1 MRVAIEKLRAAIVE
15 PGLVGAAEFEEAVK
29 EAEKKGVS
37 IDAVLVERNL
47 IPDDFLGQLIAET
60 LGHPFA
66 KLDKE
71 KIPDHVLRIVPER
84 VARRSKVIVFSAGAG
99 GLKVALRDP
108 DDLELVR
115 LIEKKTGRRVE
126 PYFATDRG
134 ISVAIEKYASDLNS
148 AMQTLLEESN
158 YLTKTAEER
167 EKEGEKAGE
176 EDETIVTVV
185 QLILNYA
192 YQHGASD
199 VHIEPREKEVV
210 VRYRIDGILHDVVTI
225 PREILDPVVTRIK
238 ILARLRTDEHFAAQ
252 DGKLQEILDG
262 ERVDVRVSVLPIVD
276 GEKVVMRLLSEKGKR
291 FSLEDIGFS
300 DRDMK
305 KLRRHMQKSF
315 GMILA
320 TGPTGSGKTTT
331 MYAVLKILN
340 TRDVNIATIED
351 PIEYAMEGV
360 NQIQANPKT
369 GLTFASGLRSI
380 VRQDPDIIMVGE
392 IRDEETASISVNA
405 AMTGHLVLSTLHT
418 NDAATTLP
426 RFRDM
431 KIEPF
436 LISSTINCIIAQRL
450 ARRICARCIVSYDA
464 NHAELLGQGV
474 PEDVVKRIIP
484 AGKKGGPMPRLYKG
498 KGCDRC
504 NHTGYLG
511 RVGVFEVLEVDDA
524 IRDLIMK
531 NANANAIAK
540 QAVANGMTTMFEDG
554 LAKVATGIT
563 TIEEVIR
570 VTGG

>member
-1 MRVAIEKLRAAIVE
+1 MAAEQLKTALVE
-15 PGLVGAAEFEEAVK
+15 SGLVGAAEFDDARK
-29 EAEKKGVS
+29 EAEKKGLS
-37 IDAVLVERNL
+37 IDSVLVDRNL
-47 IPDDFLGQLIAET
+47 IPDDYLGQIVAEA
-60 LGHPFA
+60 LGYPYA
-66 KLDKE
+66 KLGKE
-71 KIPDHVLRIVPER
+71 KIEDHVLRIVPER
-84 VARRSKVIVFSAGAG
+84 VARRSRIIAFGTG
-99 GLKVALRDP
+99 EDGLHVALRDP
-108 DDLELVR
+108 DDLELIR
-115 LIEKKTGRRVE
+115 LIEKKTGLRVR
-126 PYFATDRG
+126 PYFATERG
-134 ISVAIEKYASDLNS
+134 IATAIEKYASDLDA
-148 AMQTLLEESN
+148 AMKTLLESSDF
-158 YLTKTAEER
+158 LTKTAEER
-167 EKEGEKAGE
+167 EEAREKGGE
-176 EDETIVTVV
+176 EDETVVTAV

-199 VHIEPREKEVV
+199 VHVEPREKEVV
-210 VRYRIDGILHDVVTI
+210 VRYRIDGILHDVVSL
-225 PREILDPVVTRIK
+225 PREILDPIVTRIK

-291 FSLEDIGFS
+291 FNLEDLGFAE
-300 DRDMK
+300 RDMK

-351 PIEYAMEGV
+351 PIEYAIEGV

-392 IRDEETASISVNA
+392 IRDEETASIAVNA

-436 LISSTINCIIAQRL
+436 LIASTVNAIIAQRL
-450 ARRICARCIVSYDA
+450 VRRICGRCIVSYEATHD
-464 NHAELLGQGV
+464 ELVAQGV
-474 PEDVVKRIIP
+474 PEDVIAKLV
-484 AGKKGGPMPRLYKG
+484 AAQKKGGALHLYHG

-511 RVGVFEVLEVDDA
+511 RVGVFELLEVDDG

-531 NANANAIAK
+531 GANANAIAK
-540 QAVANGMTTMFEDG
+540 QAIANGMTTMFVDG
-554 LAKVATGIT
+554 IEKVAAGLT
-563 TIEEVIR
+563 TIDEVVR
-570 VTGG
+570 VAGG

>member
-1 MRVAIEKLRAAIVE
+1 
-15 PGLVGAAEFEEAVK
+15 F
-29 EAEKKGVS
+29 
-37 IDAVLVERNL
+37 
-47 IPDDFLGQLIAET
+47 
-60 LGHPFA
+60 
-66 KLDKE
+66 
-71 KIPDHVLRIVPER
+71 
-84 VARRSKVIVFSAGAG
+84 
-99 GLKVALRDP
+99 
-108 DDLELVR
+108 
-115 LIEKKTGRRVE
+115 
-126 PYFATDRG
+126 
-134 ISVAIEKYASDLNS
+134 
-148 AMQTLLEESN
+148 
-158 YLTKTAEER
+158 TKTLEER
-167 EKEGEKAGE
+167 EAAREKGEE
-176 EDETIVTVV
+176 EDETVVTAV
-185 QLILNYA
+185 QLILSYA

-199 VHIEPREKEVV
+199 VHVEPREKEVV
-210 VRYRIDGILHDVVTI
+210 VRYRIDGILHDVVSL
-225 PREILDPVVTRIK
+225 PREILDPMVTRIK

-291 FSLEDIGFS
+291 FNLEDLGFA

-351 PIEYAMEGV
+351 PIEYAIEGI
-360 NQIQANPKT
+360 NQIQANTKT

-392 IRDEETASISVNA
+392 IRDEETAGIAVNA

-436 LISSTINCIIAQRL
+436 LIASTVNVIIAQRL

-464 NHAELLGQGV
+464 NHGELVAQGI
-474 PEDVVKRIIP
+474 PEDVIAKLQ
-484 AGKKGGPMPRLYKG
+484 ASSAKKDVLRLYHG

-511 RVGVFEVLEVDDA
+511 RVGVYELLEVDDA
-524 IRDLIMK
+524 IRELIMK
-531 NANANAIAK
+531 GADANTIAK
-540 QAVANGMTTMFEDG
+540 KAVENGMTTMFEDG
-554 LAKVATGIT
+554 LEKVNAGLT
-563 TIEEVIR
+563 TIDEVVR